1 MCWSWS
7 TQGENVFWKSG
18 VKSEFLLL
26 KSTLL
31 SGQQIITKWVAPPSN
46 KVKPKFIKTK
56 CFKCHSAWITVPISP
71 PTHADCSCFKRF
83 SASLQAQHAHP
94 ERKQPPILDTNQ
106 RNICALS
113 CASDSLPSSCQP
125 GAWLSLAYFRQLPLQ
140 LCGLHRL
147 HLCSDLA
154 VWFWSFSPYGD
165 LPKRVVFVIFQV
177 AIKMRVEVK
186 VTLHHKSLKSFFACY
201 VKQIQETTAIL
212 TRSNPSL
219 LWTPPNPVESLE
231 VECGHLHDY

>member
-18 VKSEFLLL
+18 VKSEFLPL

-106 RNICALS
+106 RKHLCFNLCFRLPTLQLS
-113 CASDSLPSSCQP
+113 ARSMAFSGILPTAATAVVWAAQTSLMLRFGRVVLKLLTLRRSPKACGLCHLPSS
-125 GAWLSLAYFRQLPLQ
+125 
-140 LCGLHRL
+140 H
-147 HLCSDLA
+147 
-154 VWFWSFSPYGD
+154 
-165 LPKRVVFVIFQV
+165 
-177 AIKMRVEVK
+177 
-186 VTLHHKSLKSFFACY
+186 
-201 VKQIQETTAIL
+201 
-212 TRSNPSL
+212 
-219 LWTPPNPVESLE
+219 
-231 VECGHLHDY
+231 